1 MREAWWG
8 GKPPQPL
15 PEPSLT
21 PIHCL
26 QYGLTGCV
34 FQLALS
40 NILAGVNGRGLLTG
54 IALEGFTYQGLGV
67 GTVSRPSSRS
77 PYWSQVEVD
86 ESDLVRFFKTQMTD

>member
-1 MREAWWG
+1 M
-8 GKPPQPL
+8 

-21 PIHCL
+21 PVHCL

-54 IALEGFTYQGLGV
+54 IALEGFTYRGLGV
-67 GTVSRPSSRS
+67 VTVSPPSSRS
-77 PYWSQVEVD
+77 PYWSQVGVD
-86 ESDLVRFFKTQMTD
+86 ESDLLRFFKAQMTD